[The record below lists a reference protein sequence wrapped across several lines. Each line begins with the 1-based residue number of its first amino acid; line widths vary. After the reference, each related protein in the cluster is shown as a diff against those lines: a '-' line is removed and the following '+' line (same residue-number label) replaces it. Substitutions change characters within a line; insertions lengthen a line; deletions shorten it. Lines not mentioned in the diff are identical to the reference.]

1 MIMGREAG
9 EAESIDASW
18 LLEQVAV
25 LEGSH
30 ADRSRIRRAVDEAAR
45 MMFESSEDGSFS
57 WHRWLIEASHSLG
70 YVSRIIDGE
79 LHELTGL
86 ASDGVVVVLR
96 SADGAIWRGF
106 TGTGGRHL
114 QLLQPRSSKPI
125 ASMSRSALES
135 RLRSEGFGGVQRCV
149 VIEPKTIDTHDGV
162 HGEDHH
168 KTPLARLFSLLR
180 TERTDIGVIFVFAL
194 VTGLLSMTT
203 PLAVEALVNT
213 VAFGRVLQPVVVLS
227 LMLFAFLLFKA
238 ALKAMQ
244 TWVVEIIQRRLFARL
259 AAELSWRLPRAR
271 IDAFHGAYPPELV
284 NRFFDVVSVQ
294 KVVSALLLDGISL
307 MLSMIVGMTVLAFY
321 HPYLLAFDFVLI
333 ALMTVVYLLGR
344 GAVNTSI
351 RESRSKYAMAA
362 WLEDLA
368 RCRTTFRYDGAA
380 EFALEKSDRLI
391 YEYITA
397 RTKHFG
403 VLMRQLVA
411 ILLIQAIASTAL
423 LTIGGWLVITGQL
436 SLGQLVAAE
445 LIVAIVV
452 DSFAKLTKHIESFY
466 DVQASVDKIGH
477 LLDLQV
483 ERPDGLLT
491 LPAGGGLIAKDVAVR
506 DHEGHVSLSPIS
518 FSIRPGERVAITGE
532 AGSGKSLLLDL
543 LFGLREP
550 EQGAISLNGV
560 DPRDLR
566 PDILRRRV
574 VMIRDVEIFDG
585 TIAENVHL
593 ERTDISIADVRT
605 ALEVVG
611 LLPRIQQ
618 LPDGLNTLLSPS
630 GTPFTPSQCR
640 RLMIARAIVGRPEV
654 VLIDEV
660 LDSLPDLEAEVILR
674 KILAADNAWTI
685 LIVTARPHLQRMLNR
700 VLELRPAK
708 DHEASRTLAH

>member
-1 MIMGREAG
+1 
-9 EAESIDASW
+9 
-18 LLEQVAV
+18 
-25 LEGSH
+25 
-30 ADRSRIRRAVDEAAR
+30 
-45 MMFESSEDGSFS
+45 
-57 WHRWLIEASHSLG
+57 
-70 YVSRIIDGE
+70 
-79 LHELTGL
+79 
-86 ASDGVVVVLR
+86 
-96 SADGAIWRGF
+96 
-106 TGTGGRHL
+106 
-114 QLLQPRSSKPI
+114 
-125 ASMSRSALES
+125 
-135 RLRSEGFGGVQRCV
+135 
-149 VIEPKTIDTHDGV
+149 
-162 HGEDHH
+162 
-168 KTPLARLFSLLR
+168 
-180 TERTDIGVIFVFAL
+180 
-194 VTGLLSMTT
+194 
-203 PLAVEALVNT
+203 
-213 VAFGRVLQPVVVLS
+213 
-227 LMLFAFLLFKA
+227 
-238 ALKAMQ
+238 
-244 TWVVEIIQRRLFARL
+244 
-259 AAELSWRLPRAR
+259 
-271 IDAFHGAYPPELV
+271 
-284 NRFFDVVSVQ
+284 
-294 KVVSALLLDGISL
+294 LLLDGISL
-307 MLSMIVGMTVLAFY
+307 LLSMLVGMTVLAFY

-333 ALMTVVYLLGR
+333 GLMTFVYLLGR

-391 YEYITA
+391 YEYISA

-403 VLMRQLVA
+403 VLMRQLLA

-477 LLDLQV
+477 LLDLQI

-491 LPAGGGLIAKDVAVR
+491 IPSGAGLIAQDVAVH
-506 DHEGHVSLSPIS
+506 DHEAHVSLGPVS
-518 FSIRPGERVAITGE
+518 FTIRPGERVAITGE

-566 PDILRRRV
+566 PDVLRRRV
-574 VMIRDVEIFDG
+574 VMVRDVEIFDG

-593 ERTDISIADVRT
+593 ERPDISIADVRT

-618 LPDGLNTLLSPS
+618 LPEGLNTLLSPF
-630 GTPFTPSQCR
+630 GTPLTTSQCR

-654 VLIDEV
+654 VLIDEI

-685 LIVTARPHLQRMLNR
+685 LIVTARPQLQRMLSR
-700 VLELRPAK
+700 VLELQPAK
-708 DHEASRTLAH
+708 DHEASRTSAH